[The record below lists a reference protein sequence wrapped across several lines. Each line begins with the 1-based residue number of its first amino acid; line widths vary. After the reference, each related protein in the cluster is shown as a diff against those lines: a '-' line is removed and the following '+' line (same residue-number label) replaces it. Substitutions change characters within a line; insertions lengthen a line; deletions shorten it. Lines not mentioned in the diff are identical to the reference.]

1 MVTVSLLHACG
12 GALRRAGAGRG
23 QHLRARLLAIRPH
36 TTKKAPRARPASA
49 VVAVCEFSHK
59 SWSARWRR
67 SCRQTAQDRCLPCPP
82 RARPKRGWTGARSC
96 ALVLPLP
103 SADCRAEPPRLNA
116 WAARARPPRRLSCV
130 CVCFRAWR
138 LEHLASSV
146 SCVVACRSL
155 PATCQRYARLTP
167 ARVRLTGRHGGRYP
181 MVLAIGACGHFME
194 LSLAARA
201 MPWHSRVRGCLFF
214 CGFVECGVRPPVQ
227 DLAYK
232 PQHKR
237 ARLASRPRQRGGEG
251 LEFGCDRRPPCA
263 GWPCV

>member
-12 GALRRAGAGRG
+12 GALRRAGAGGDSTCALVYSPSGR
-23 QHLRARLLAIRPH
+23 IPP
-36 TTKKAPRARPASA
+36 KKARRARPASA

-82 RARPKRGWTGARSC
+82 RARPKRGWTGHGAAR

-103 SADCRAEPPRLNA
+103 TAVPSLQGLTRGPPG
-116 WAARARPPRRLSCV
+116 PGPRVASPV
-130 CVCFRAWR
+130 CVFGRGAWSIWQVPSR
-138 LEHLASSV
+138 VSSH
-146 SCVVACRSL
+146 AEAYPL
-155 PATCQRYARLTP
+155 HAN
-167 ARVRLTGRHGGRYP
+167 VRLTGRHGGAVSNGSGDRRF
-181 MVLAIGACGHFME
+181 GRFME

-237 ARLASRPRQRGGEG
+237 ARLASRPRQRGGRG
-251 LEFGCDRRPPCA
+251 IGV
-263 GWPCV
+263 WP